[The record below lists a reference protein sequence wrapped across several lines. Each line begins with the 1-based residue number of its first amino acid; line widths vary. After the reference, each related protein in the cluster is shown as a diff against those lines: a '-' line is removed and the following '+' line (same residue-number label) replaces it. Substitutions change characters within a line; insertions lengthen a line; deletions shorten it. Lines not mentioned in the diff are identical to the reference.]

1 LSNSWLPTAC
11 TDEIARRDQDA
22 VPILGAKLL
31 DERRHRFRAAGGNR
45 DPLRWIARVGDRNA
59 AGGRHEVAVTST
71 ASAHSGRTTTGKSA
85 RR

>member
-31 DERRHRFRAAGGNR
+31 DERRGIVHGEYADIHRIGAFWA
-45 DPLRWIARVGDRNA
+45 DDDDR
-59 AGGRHEVAVTST
+59 
-71 ASAHSGRTTTGKSA
+71 
-85 RR
+85 